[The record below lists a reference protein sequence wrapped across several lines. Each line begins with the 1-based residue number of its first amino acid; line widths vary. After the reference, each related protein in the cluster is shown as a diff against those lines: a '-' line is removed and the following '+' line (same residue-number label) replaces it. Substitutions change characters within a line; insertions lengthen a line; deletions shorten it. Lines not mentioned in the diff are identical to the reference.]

1 MKNELIR
8 SNGYVIPYGDS
19 PFSSE
24 RIGKRVYIDILNRAQ
39 QYVHIMTPYLIL
51 DDEMIA
57 ALRYCAARGVETTI
71 IMPHIPDKVYAYL
84 LARTYYPELI
94 KHGVNIYEYT
104 PGFVHAKEFISDD
117 CRATVGTVN
126 LDFRSLYLHFECG
139 AYIYK
144 NDVVTDIENDYQKT
158 LEKCQ
163 KITEEDCKKY
173 PWHKKLIGQILR
185 LLAPLM

>member
-1 MKNELIR
+1 MLLQE
-8 SNGYVIPYGDS
+8 
-19 PFSSE
+19 E
-24 RIGKRVYIDILNRAQ
+24 
-39 QYVHIMTPYLIL
+39 IL
-51 DDEMIA
+51 DYRHQLLPRLSCRLGAGCGSTARWQHAHVVEAKQQHHRRQYQHHRHPCMPGSLVADCLCGTLHPTETYQQGTCQPDQPA
-57 ALRYCAARGVETTI
+57 GRHNLRYIVE
-71 IMPHIPDKVYAYL
+71 
-84 LARTYYPELI
+84 
-94 KHGVNIYEYT
+94 T

-144 NDVVTDIENDYQKT
+144 NDVVADIENDYQKT

>member
-1 MKNELIR
+1 M
-8 SNGYVIPYGDS
+8 
-19 PFSSE
+19 
-24 RIGKRVYIDILNRAQ
+24 ATAH
-39 QYVHIMTPYLIL
+39 YVHIMTPYLIL

-71 IMPHIPDKVYAYL
+71 IMPHIPDKIYAYL

-144 NDVVTDIENDYQKT
+144 NDVVADIENDYQKT

>member
-1 MKNELIR
+1 M
-8 SNGYVIPYGDS
+8 
-19 PFSSE
+19 
-24 RIGKRVYIDILNRAQ
+24 
-39 QYVHIMTPYLIL
+39 HIFWQ
-51 DDEMIA
+51 EH
-57 ALRYCAARGVETTI
+57 I
-71 IMPHIPDKVYAYL
+71 IQ
-84 LARTYYPELI
+84 
-94 KHGVNIYEYT
+94 
-104 PGFVHAKEFISDD
+104 KEFISDD

-144 NDVVTDIENDYQKT
+144 NDVVADIENDYQKT